1 MMNTEHNLWFVF
13 ALSVLAVFRLS
24 TMFAVE
30 SGPGRIFRKL
40 RGLPEPKS
48 ATKEGLSCSLCQSV
62 WWAAGATGFLYWQE
76 VVAAVWA
83 PTWWLAISGGA
94 VLLAPLHLVIMKR

>member
-1 MMNTEHNLWFVF
+1 MNTDEHNLWFVF
-13 ALSVLAVFRLS
+13 LLSVLAVFRLS

-48 ATKEGLSCSLCQSV
+48 ATKEGLSCSLCQSI
-62 WWAAGATGFLYWQE
+62 WWSAAVVGFLYWQE
-76 VVAAVWA
+76 VVEPAWT
-83 PTWWLAISGGA
+83 PIWWLAISGGA
-94 VLLAPLHLVIMKR
+94 VLLTPLHMVIMKR

>member
-1 MMNTEHNLWFVF
+1 MNTEHNLWFVF
-13 ALSVLAVFRLS
+13 AVSVLAVFRLS

-48 ATKEGLSCSLCQSV
+48 ATKEGLSCSLCQSI
-62 WWAAGATGFLYWQE
+62 WWSAA
-76 VVAAVWA
+76 VVAFLCWQGVVDPAWT
-83 PTWWLAISGGA
+83 PLWWLAVSGGA